1 MINVIIH
8 GCNGR
13 MGQAVAAAAAADP
26 TIQVAAGVDKFP
38 DKENNPF
45 PAYGSLEECS
55 EDADVIID
63 FSIPAALPNL
73 LDYAVNRNIP
83 VVIATTGFSNDDFG
97 LIGKASQS
105 IPVFQSANM
114 SLGVNVMLELAKN
127 DALAIGSLFDIE
139 IIEQHHNQKLDSPS
153 GTAYA
158 LADAI
163 NETLLNS
170 KNYVYGRFSK
180 HDKRSKSE
188 IGIHAVRGG
197 TIPGEHTVLFAGNDE
212 VLKITHTAFSRRI
225 FALGALNACKYVVTK
240 QPGLYN
246 MKDMLTQQT
255 AVTNISSSKREA
267 LVTINDVPYDAYAV
281 AAIFQS
287 LAKQNINIDMISQTA
302 PVDGKINISFSLT
315 RDDLQKAVTAVN
327 ELQSAYP
334 AISLNTNGHI
344 VKLSVEGTG
353 MEHQPGIAAK
363 IFTIMAEQNISIK
376 AITTSETKVSYII
389 ERQDE
394 KKALEALMMAFEL

>member
-1 MINVIIH
+1 
-8 GCNGR
+8 
-13 MGQAVAAAAAADP
+13 
-26 TIQVAAGVDKFP
+26 
-38 DKENNPF
+38 
-45 PAYGSLEECS
+45 
-55 EDADVIID
+55 
-63 FSIPAALPNL
+63 
-73 LDYAVNRNIP
+73 
-83 VVIATTGFSNDDFG
+83 
-97 LIGKASQS
+97 
-105 IPVFQSANM
+105 
-114 SLGVNVMLELAKN
+114 
-127 DALAIGSLFDIE
+127 
-139 IIEQHHNQKLDSPS
+139 
-153 GTAYA
+153 
-158 LADAI
+158 
-163 NETLLNS
+163 
-170 KNYVYGRFSK
+170 
-180 HDKRSKSE
+180 
-188 IGIHAVRGG
+188 
-197 TIPGEHTVLFAGNDE
+197 
-212 VLKITHTAFSRRI
+212 
-225 FALGALNACKYVVTK
+225 
-240 QPGLYN
+240 

-255 AVTNISSSKREA
+255 AVTNISSSNREA

-302 PVDGKINISFSLT
+302 PVDGKINISFSLL
-315 RDDLQKAVTAVN
+315 REDLQKAVTAVN